1 MTCGRC
7 GISLPRIRGSRSRRS
22 RSTPEPGLGRR
33 VSRSDP
39 PRGLHVRQTGL
50 LSEVVT
56 AYGGWGDRQI
66 LIGGSA
72 SMIQATKE
80 ALVSR
85 GADASRIQHDP
96 L

>member
-1 MTCGRC
+1 M
-7 GISLPRIRGSRSRRS
+7 
-22 RSTPEPGLGRR
+22 
-33 VSRSDP
+33 
-39 PRGLHVRQTGL
+39 
-50 LSEVVT
+50 VT